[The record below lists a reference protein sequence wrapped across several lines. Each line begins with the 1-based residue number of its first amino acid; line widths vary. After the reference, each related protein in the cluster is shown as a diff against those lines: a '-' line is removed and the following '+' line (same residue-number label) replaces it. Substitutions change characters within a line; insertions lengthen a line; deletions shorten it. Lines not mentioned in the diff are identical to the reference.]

1 MFIPCLPIWAT
12 PVIPSADDMDTLIKS
27 ETNNE
32 NKRKFT
38 IWPDPFFNIAG
49 RKAFR
54 TQKWEKVFTPNVLK
68 GDLRS
73 ELLAYVN
80 NILLNILNREVND
93 QFPLNNARIVDE
105 NGGFSNL
112 YQDILAVPIAERTT
126 SSPL

>member
-1 MFIPCLPIWAT
+1 M
-12 PVIPSADDMDTLIKS
+12 
-27 ETNNE
+27 
-32 NKRKFT
+32 
-38 IWPDPFFNIAG
+38 
-49 RKAFR
+49 
-54 TQKWEKVFTPNVLK
+54 FTPNVLK